1 MSNITELS
9 KNIRISYEYDESAKR
24 HIQMV
29 TYHRECVAW
38 DTLVLLKASSSMGP
52 LSYMF
57 LLDAAFGE
65 LAFFIDRDLEEN
77 KGKADFSP
85 QGRAV
90 ALHDLSTTIQS
101 YQHWD
106 VCKEHTKGSI
116 DHRIIHDFDNID
128 VLVVPYIQKEKLWS
142 RHGDV
147 SDRYGYIRK
156 VMLKVKVLGAIG
168 TNDNITR
175 EFAIGDLFGAVKP
188 VDYQAI
194 IKDIVTKYHLDD
206 VKE

>member
-1 MSNITELS
+1 MSRVAELS
-9 KNIRISYEYDESAKR
+9 KNIRISYEYDESVKR

-29 TYHRECVAW
+29 IYDRKCVDSDAR
-38 DTLVLLKASSSMGP
+38 VLLKASSSMGE

-65 LAFFIDRDLEEN
+65 LAFFIDYDLEEN
-77 KGKADFSP
+77 KGKPDLSP

-90 ALHDLSTTIQS
+90 ILSDLSRTIQKH
-101 YQHWD
+101 QHWD

-116 DHRIIHDFDNID
+116 DHRIIHGFDNID
-128 VLVVPYIQKEKLWS
+128 VLIVPYIQKEKLWS
-142 RHGDV
+142 RPGDV
-147 SDRYGYIRK
+147 SDRYDYMRK
-156 VMLKVKVLGAIG
+156 VMLKVKVHD
-168 TNDNITR
+168 TNDTITR
-175 EFAIGDLFGAVKP
+175 EFAIGSLYGAIKP
-188 VDYQAI
+188 VDYQTI